1 VTNPRYDVVAI
12 GETMI
17 RFSPPGFLR
26 LEQSDTYE
34 LHVGGS
40 ESNTAAGLARLGK
53 SVCWLSRLTENALGR
68 KITRTLASHGV
79 DTSHVVWTDRD
90 RVGVYYYELGSPPRS
105 SEVVYDRAGSAFAH
119 FPPDELIL
127 EPLKSTRVFHTT
139 GISLALS
146 DSVRE
151 VLGTARSTAVA
162 SGAAVSFDFNY
173 RAKLWSMEQ
182 AKQACESWMT
192 DSDLVFIAKRDAVAW
207 LGLPQEPE
215 DALVL
220 EELIRLRNGK
230 LTVITLGARG
240 AMAGAAKR
248 TSALSGFVTHLVGT
262 MPVEPIGR
270 LGGGDAFSAGFLD
283 AWLDDQGIER
293 ALLWANATAQ
303 LKYSIPGDIAL
314 ISRSDVARTVANLGS
329 GTVAAGVVR

>member
-1 VTNPRYDVVAI
+1 MTNPRYDVVAI

-26 LEQSDTYE
+26 LEQADAYE

-40 ESNTAAGLARLGK
+40 ESNTVAGLARLGR

-68 KITRTLASHGV
+68 KITSALASHGV

-90 RVGVYYYELGSPPRS
+90 RVGVYYYELGSPPRA
-105 SEVVYDRAGSAFAH
+105 SEVVYDRAGSAFAQ
-119 FPPDELIL
+119 FPPGELTL

-146 DSVRE
+146 DSVRA
-151 VLGTARSTAVA
+151 VLNAARSTAVA

-173 RAKLWSMEQ
+173 RAKLWTMAQ

-215 DALVL
+215 DVRVL
-220 EELIRLRNGK
+220 EDLIRLRKGK
-230 LTVITLGARG
+230 LTVMTLGARG
-240 AMAGAAKR
+240 SMAGAAKS
-248 TSALSGFVTHLVGT
+248 TSVNSGFETHLVGT
-262 MPVEPIGR
+262 SPVEAVGR

-283 AWLDDQGIER
+283 AWLDQQSMEK

-314 ISRSDVARTVANLGS
+314 ISKSDVARTAANLAS
-329 GTVAAGVVR
+329 GTVAVGVVR

>member
-1 VTNPRYDVVAI
+1 MTNPRYDVVAF

-40 ESNTAAGLARLGK
+40 ESNTAAGLARLGR

-68 KITRTLASHGV
+68 KITGTLASHGV
-79 DTSHVVWTDRD
+79 DTSHVVWTNRD
-90 RVGVYYYELGSPPRS
+90 RVGVYYYELGSPPRA
-105 SEVVYDRAGSAFAH
+105 SEVVYDRAGSAFAQ
-119 FPPDELIL
+119 FPPEDMIL
-127 EPLKSTRVFHTT
+127 EPLKNTRVFHTT

-146 DSVRE
+146 DSIRS
-151 VLGTARSTAVA
+151 VLGTARATAAA

-182 AKQACESWMT
+182 AKQVCESWMT

-215 DALVL
+215 DLKVL
-220 EELIRLRNGK
+220 EELIHMRKGK
-230 LTVITLGARG
+230 LTVMTLGPRG
-240 AMAGAAKR
+240 AMAGTRKNIRTEAAVE
-248 TSALSGFVTHLVGT
+248 THFVATT
-262 MPVEPIGR
+262 PVEPIGR

-283 AWLDDQGIER
+283 AWLEGQSIEK

-314 ISRSDVARTVANLGS
+314 ISRSDVAKTAANLGR
-329 GTVAAGVVR
+329 GTTPSGVVR

>member
-1 VTNPRYDVVAI
+1 
-12 GETMI
+12 
-17 RFSPPGFLR
+17 
-26 LEQSDTYE
+26 
-34 LHVGGS
+34 
-40 ESNTAAGLARLGK
+40 
-53 SVCWLSRLTENALGR
+53 
-68 KITRTLASHGV
+68 
-79 DTSHVVWTDRD
+79 
-90 RVGVYYYELGSPPRS
+90 
-105 SEVVYDRAGSAFAH
+105 
-119 FPPDELIL
+119 
-127 EPLKSTRVFHTT
+127 
-139 GISLALS
+139 
-146 DSVRE
+146 
-151 VLGTARSTAVA
+151 
-162 SGAAVSFDFNY
+162 
-173 RAKLWSMEQ
+173 MEQ